1 MTNNQIKFPKPV
13 REGTNNEWGVL
24 ADFGD
29 GKMVPLEV
37 ARLAVVNDKR
47 HIALLWGES
56 PMSND
61 NFRYAQAWRVGG
73 GGAVTIMWS
82 RDPRGCLYVGG
93 VVQSRPFIDP
103 DEDIFNVV
111 RGFAR
116 PGEDVRDAALRE
128 LDEEVGNPDLLVP
141 QPLPG
146 EPVNMD
152 SAFFAS
158 QGEEWNGSVSFFHLQ
173 VPWSLLR
180 EQADGSFAFEID
192 SVTDEKRKEA
202 IFGAKFVPG
211 DQMIAFAGQPD
222 AFTAIAY
229 FRLVAYFAQQLAD
242 QMKKIW

>member
-73 GGAVTIMWS
+73 GGAATILWS
-82 RDPRGCLYVGG
+82 RNPEGKLYVGG
-93 VVQSRPFIDP
+93 IMQGRPFIGP
-103 DEDIFNVV
+103 EPVFNVV

-116 PGEDVRDAALRE
+116 PGEDIRDAARRE
-128 LDEEVGNPDLLVP
+128 LDEEVDNPDLLVP
-141 QPLPG
+141 QLLTG
-146 EPVNMD
+146 DPVNMD

-158 QGEEWNGSVSFFHLQ
+158 DGDFDGTVSFFHLQ
-173 VPWSLLR
+173 VPWSLLV
-180 EQADGSFAFEID
+180 EQEDGTFAFEID

-211 DQMIAFAGQPD
+211 DIANVASLAD
-222 AFTAIAY
+222 AFTI
-229 FRLVAYFAQQLAD
+229 VAYTRLLAYLASAS
-242 QMKKIW
+242 